1 MLFVFTIIAT
11 LVTFSLATA
20 ISIPGVG
27 ELDAEKD
34 LAQYNAC
41 VEAVEA
47 DPDTFVGIRYGSGS
61 PETVVYSQCV
71 PWRKNGAIITNAV
84 FCRPAT
90 CYVFSD
96 KECKTGPSIPFN
108 VIVPVPFD
116 FLNTADFV
124 EYLGQSAYCS
134 PNGLGTLI
142 P

>member
-1 MLFVFTIIAT
+1 MLFFFTTIAT
-11 LVTFSLATA
+11 LATFSLATA
-20 ISIPGVG
+20 TNILGVS

-41 VEAVEA
+41 VKA
-47 DPDTFVGIRYGSGS
+47 DSDTFVGIRYGSGS

-71 PWRKNGAIITNAV
+71 PWRKNGEIITNAV

-108 VIVPVPFD
+108 VVVPVPFD
-116 FLNTADFV
+116 FLNAADFV

-134 PNGLGTLI
+134 PNGLDTFI